1 MGPPDAPGTQGT
13 SIEPPEVVIDHREV
27 PSGLA
32 TEVASRWPLVRV
44 GCLEVGDVR
53 VGPRVLVE
61 RKTLTD
67 FAASVRDGRL
77 FRQAYALVGASV
89 RPMLILEGT
98 DASDLVGVSPES
110 LRGILLSFAVGYRV
124 PILRTSSVE
133 ETAEYLARIA
143 RREERRAWRPGDARL
158 IPEGARA
165 LEVLAAIPGVGES
178 RALAL
183 LGTFGSVAGVAAA
196 DERALRQVEGIG
208 RVLARALVRILRGAE
223 PRPPSPGGDPEAHT
237 QDAGPP

>member
-1 MGPPDAPGTQGT
+1 
-13 SIEPPEVVIDHREV
+13 VVLDHREV

-32 TEVASRWPLVRV
+32 DRVASRWPSVRV

-53 VGPRVLVE
+53 VGPRVLIE
-61 RKTLTD
+61 RKTLSD

-77 FRQAYALVGASV
+77 FRQAYALVGASS

-110 LRGILLSFAVGYRV
+110 LRGLLLSLAIGYRV
-124 PILRTSSVE
+124 PVLRTSSVE

-143 RREERRAWRPGDARL
+143 RREQRRRWKPGDARVVT
-158 IPEGARA
+158 EGARA
-165 LEVLAAIPGVGES
+165 LDVLAAIPGVGES
-178 RALAL
+178 RALSL

-196 DERALRQVEGIG
+196 EEKALRQVEGIG

-223 PRPPSPGGDPEAHT
+223 ARPPPPG
-237 QDAGPP
+237 